1 MKFLWDSRGKKYAAL
16 SMLDIG
22 TMMHQACLLKTRRSD
37 YVAGKFFRRWVQ
49 VFGVP
54 KCITHDQGGEFE
66 LAFVQTLEDL
76 SVQSQVTAAH
86 AGWQLAAGERHGG
99 ILGTLVHAIV
109 SEHGTEGY
117 KNMQAALSLASA
129 TAAKNATLTKDGY
142 SPNQRVYG
150 VELKWPS
157 LTDEE
162 VGLSFA
168 EGLSIRLTL
177 K

>member
-1 MKFLWDSRGKKYAAL
+1 
-16 SMLDIG
+16 
-22 TMMHQACLLKTRRSD
+22 MMHQACLLKTRRSD